1 MIRGLLR
8 AGFLY
13 AKMYT
18 IAMAVP
24 GMKIQTDCLQAD
36 FPVTDDRLDRAKAV
50 SGIE

>member
-18 IAMAVP
+18 IAMDGAGDEETNRLFAGGFP
-24 GMKIQTDCLQAD
+24 G
-36 FPVTDDRLDRAKAV
+36 DR
-50 SGIE
+50 